1 MLAETFFRSNVRVE
15 EFLPEDIFLIPG
27 TGFDVNLEGRRIQR
41 EYNEFLSGKTH
52 QELTDY
58 LSRSTLE
65 SMTKF
70 WEEYLQRKAVLGIS
84 VDRCLLNGETRMVL
98 RRNGKPWITI
108 FNGESPLV
116 RNAAERIE
124 EHVVHAKPGSIT
136 LLISPR
142 RDELPES
149 QIYIYHINEK
159 GMLDATTIRVDRTTL
174 EIEEFLEKLD
184 PKYKKLDS
192 GSHTER
198 EKVEHL
204 ISWVPHL
211 KGDLENHY
219 DVPYVIEKLREA
231 HPDLQHLF
239 EQKTFEQ
246 VYVDFEMK
254 SVYSLDEDC
263 KNCLLKFQRFLES
276 FFEQREELFQ
286 EGITDQGMLKSLKI
300 AMGKTILDMSAIM
313 RKKRQIKSPGNQNN
327 RRGTDYYE
335 ELLYLQSLQ
344 GCVPVF
350 GQESGGEKVLCPYC
364 QKYVYVNHGEVCTGC
379 GRTRPR
385 RPC

>member
-124 EHVVHAKPGSIT
+124 
-136 LLISPR
+136 
-142 RDELPES
+142 
-149 QIYIYHINEK
+149 
-159 GMLDATTIRVDRTTL
+159 
-174 EIEEFLEKLD
+174 
-184 PKYKKLDS
+184 
-192 GSHTER
+192 
-198 EKVEHL
+198 
-204 ISWVPHL
+204 
-211 KGDLENHY
+211 
-219 DVPYVIEKLREA
+219 
-231 HPDLQHLF
+231 
-239 EQKTFEQ
+239 
-246 VYVDFEMK
+246 
-254 SVYSLDEDC
+254 
-263 KNCLLKFQRFLES
+263 
-276 FFEQREELFQ
+276 
-286 EGITDQGMLKSLKI
+286 
-300 AMGKTILDMSAIM
+300 
-313 RKKRQIKSPGNQNN
+313 
-327 RRGTDYYE
+327 
-335 ELLYLQSLQ
+335 
-344 GCVPVF
+344 
-350 GQESGGEKVLCPYC
+350 
-364 QKYVYVNHGEVCTGC
+364 
-379 GRTRPR
+379 
-385 RPC
+385 